1 VESKDKA
8 SPTIIEEQDK
18 SYTSILEEHNISR
31 AQREKRIELLKQLS
45 KPEFND
51 GRKKNGVIVHLSDA
65 SLSSDDVPAL
75 VNMLLKIGD
84 VEILSLILQSPGG
97 DGAVVEKFVSLCR
110 VQCKIFRVI
119 IPHQAKSAATLI
131 SLGADEI
138 IMGPPSELGPIDAQV
153 LVVSGGIRRYVSA
166 QSFIDARNE
175 LVKQYK
181 ELKAKNE
188 DVTPTLQM
196 LASLDLPFTAHCESL
211 MAFGRDV
218 AKKLLSEHMMKKK
231 RDKKK
236 KINNIVREL
245 SSVKRFMVHGR
256 QIDGIAAK
264 NEFGLN
270 VSLLGLN
277 DKHWKIIWQYYNRAL
292 IAYRGAGIDKFFES
306 EHEMLVAASKGN

>member
-1 VESKDKA
+1 MESKDKA
-8 SPTIIEEQDK
+8 SPSVIEEQDK
-18 SYTSILEEHNISR
+18 SYTSILREHNVSQ

-51 GRKKNGVIVHLSDA
+51 GRKKNGVVAHLSDVA
-65 SLSSDDVPAL
+65 LSSDDVPAL

-84 VEILSLILQSPGG
+84 VETLNLILQSPGG

-110 VQCKIFRVI
+110 VQCKKFRVI

-153 LVVSGGIRRYVSA
+153 LVVSGGVRRYVSA

-175 LVKQYK
+175 LLKQYK
-181 ELKAKNE
+181 SLKANNE
-188 DVTPTLQM
+188 DVMPTLQM

-218 AKKLLSEHMMKKK
+218 ARKLLSEYMMKKK

-236 KINNIVREL
+236 KINKIVREL

-256 QIDGIAAK
+256 QIDGITAK
-264 NEFGLN
+264 KEFGLN
-270 VSLLGLN
+270 VSLCGLN
-277 DKHWKIIWQYYNRAL
+277 DKHWKVIWEYHNRAF
-292 IAYRGAGIDKFFES
+292 IAYKGAGIDKFFES
-306 EHEMLVAASKGN
+306 EYEMLGAAGKSD